1 MNTKLLETMTEGL
14 QRIAGSVARKKA
26 NFFVARTDLE
36 TMTRVQPGNDPL
48 RNVFSLG
55 VSSHS
60 IVKISGG
67 YVITMGLSRERL
79 IELRDLCTDL
89 LNNGPGAA
97 S

>member
-1 MNTKLLETMTEGL
+1 MKLLETMTEGL
-14 QRIAGSVARKKA
+14 KRIASSVARKKA
-26 NFFVARTDLE
+26 NFFVARTDLDLMAR
-36 TMTRVQPGNDPL
+36 TQPGSDPS

-60 IVKISGG
+60 IVKIPEG

-79 IELRDLCTDL
+79 VELRDLCTDL
-89 LNNGPGAA
+89 LNNGPGAT